1 LGKKHSKT
9 NGRKHE
15 EINDR
20 INSSIKRDK
29 FVEIS
34 WRIIPSIE
42 KDKKERT
49 KESWG
54 EWLQT
59 RS

>member
-1 LGKKHSKT
+1 LQNKTCACKGGWGGASFLGKKHSKT

-34 WRIIPSIE
+34 
-42 KDKKERT
+42 
-49 KESWG
+49 
-54 EWLQT
+54 
-59 RS
+59 